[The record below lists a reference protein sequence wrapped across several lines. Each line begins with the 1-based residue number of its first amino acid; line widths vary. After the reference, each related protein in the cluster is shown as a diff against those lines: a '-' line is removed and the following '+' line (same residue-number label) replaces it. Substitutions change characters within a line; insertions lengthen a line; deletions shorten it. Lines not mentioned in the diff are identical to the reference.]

1 MAKYSQAKIKE
12 CEEWIMEHGLMDY
25 GGAKLKDFLAA
36 MGIHHKCY
44 YLWLQKDEFR
54 AAVERAKQY
63 FKEHLCRDLVQS
75 LADAAKGGE
84 RETTEEHIE
93 YRQNPADHTRPIIHR
108 KSVKKS
114 KIFIK
119 PDVAAAIFL
128 LCNLDP
134 EHYQNSQRND
144 ITIKK
149 PTTAEDAMT
158 DEEITAEIERLEKL
172 QK

>member
-1 MAKYSQAKIKE
+1 MAKYSQTKIKE

-54 AAVERAKQY
+54 AAVERAKLY

-114 KIFIK
+114 KVFVK

-149 PTTAEDAMT
+149 PTDANEAMT
-158 DEEITAEIERLEKL
+158 DEEIAAEIERLEKL

>member
-1 MAKYSQAKIKE
+1 
-12 CEEWIMEHGLMDY
+12 MEHGLMDY

-54 AAVERAKQY
+54 SAVERAKQY

-158 DEEITAEIERLEKL
+158 DEEIAAEIERLEKL

>member
-25 GGAKLKDFLAA
+25 GGAKLKDFLAD

-84 RETTEEHIE
+84 RETSEEHIE

-158 DEEITAEIERLEKL
+158 DEEIAAEIERLEKL

>member
-84 RETTEEHIE
+84 RETSEEHIE

-158 DEEITAEIERLEKL
+158 DEEIAAEIERLEKL

>member
-1 MAKYSQAKIKE
+1 MAKYSPTKIKE
-12 CEEWIMEHGLMDY
+12 CEVWIMEHGLMDY
-25 GGAKLKDFLAA
+25 GGAKLKDFLTA

-75 LADAAKGGE
+75 LADAARGGE
-84 RETTEEHIE
+84 RETTEEHTE
-93 YRQNPADHTRPIIHR
+93 FRQNPADPTRPIIHR
-108 KSVKKS
+108 KTMKKS
-114 KIFIK
+114 KIFVR
-119 PDVAAAIFL
+119 PDVGAAIFL

-134 EHYQNSQRND
+134 EHYQNTQRND

-149 PTTAEDAMT
+149 PNDA
-158 DEEITAEIERLEKL
+158 DEEMSDEELAAEIERLTKL

>member
-1 MAKYSQAKIKE
+1 MAKYSQVKIKE

-84 RETTEEHIE
+84 RETSEEHIE

-108 KSVKKS
+108 KTVKKS
-114 KIFIK
+114 KVFIK

-149 PTTAEDAMT
+149 PTDAEESMT
-158 DEEITAEIERLEKL
+158 DEEIAAEIERLEKL